1 MPKVDQTETENYVY
15 LLYGLYMQ
23 EHVHEH
29 LL

>member
-1 MPKVDQTETENYVY
+1 MPKVHQTETENYIY
-15 LLYGLYMQ
+15 FLHGLYMQ